1 MASGRID
8 TRAVGLEAGCAL
20 AKWLTGKEHM
30 HYGLWAG
37 LDPVAANLGAAQEA
51 YSQRLF
57 ALLPEGRLR
66 ILDIGGGAGETAKRL
81 IAMGHSVEIVV
92 PSAFLAARC
101 RVNAPEAVVHE
112 AMFEEARVTGP
123 FDLCLFSE
131 SFQYIPLHESL
142 PRAKALLAPG
152 GAIVIGDCFR
162 RLDGDWLKNPHRTVG
177 GGHVVEKFQEAAA
190 REGLVIEAEEDVTDQ
205 VAPSIDVEQ
214 AFFNVLG
221 VGVAGMD
228 RELRAKRPWLR
239 GLVVGVLGRVMGA
252 RRRASLMRRL
262 TGDERTGE
270 AFRRSNRY
278 LLMRLRPASV

>member
-37 LDPVAANLGAAQEA
+37 LEPVAANLGAAQEA
-51 YSQRLF
+51 YSQKLF

-131 SFQYIPLHESL
+131 SFQYIPLTESL

>member
-1 MASGRID
+1 MGSGRID
-8 TRAVGLEAGCAL
+8 TRTVGLEAGCAL
-20 AKWLTGKEHM
+20 ARWLTGKEHM

-51 YSQRLF
+51 YSRRLM
-57 ALLPEGRLR
+57 ALFPPGPLR

-81 IAMGHSVEIVV
+81 IGMGHRVEIVV

-101 RVNAPEAVVHE
+101 RLNAPQAVVHE
-112 AMFEEARVTGP
+112 AIFEEAAVTGP

-131 SFQYIPLHESL
+131 SFQYIHLHDSL

-162 RLDGDWLKNPHRTVG
+162 RDDGPWRHAAGRTVG
-177 GGHVVEKFQEAAA
+177 GGHVLGEFRAAVA
-190 REGLVIEAEEDVTDQ
+190 REGLVIEAEEEVTDE
-205 VAPSIDVEQ
+205 VAPSIDLEQ

-221 VGVAGMD
+221 VGVAGLD

-239 GLVVGVLGRVMGA
+239 GVAVGLLGRVMGA
-252 RRRASLMRRL
+252 RRRQALARRL
-262 TGDERTGE
+262 TGQERTSA
-270 AFRRSNRY
+270 AFRASNHY
-278 LLMRLRPASV
+278 LLMRLRPAAV

>member
-1 MASGRID
+1 MGSGRID
-8 TRAVGLEAGCAL
+8 TRTVGLEAGCAL
-20 AKWLTGKEHM
+20 ARWLTGKEHM

-37 LDPVAANLGAAQEA
+37 LEPVAANLGAAQEA
-51 YSQRLF
+51 YSQRLM
-57 ALLPEGRLR
+57 ALFPPGPLR

-81 IAMGHSVEIVV
+81 IALGHRVEIVV

-101 RVNAPEAVVHE
+101 RANAPEAVVHE
-112 AMFEEARVTGP
+112 AMFETAAVSGP

-131 SFQYIPLHESL
+131 SFQYIRLGDSL

-162 RLDGDWLKNPHRTVG
+162 RSGADWTRNPHRTVG
-177 GGHVVEKFQEAAA
+177 GGHVVEAFQEAVA
-190 REGLVIEAEEDVTDQ
+190 REGLVIEEMVDVTDD

-228 RELRAKRPWLR
+228 RELRAKRPVLR
-239 GLVVGVLGRVMGA
+239 GLAVGVLGRIMGA

-262 TGDERTGE
+262 TGAERTGE
-270 AFRRSNRY
+270 AFRANNRY
-278 LLMRLRPASV
+278 LLMRLRPSAV

>member
-37 LDPVAANLGAAQEA
+37 LEPVAANLGAAQEA
-51 YSQRLF
+51 YSQRLMSLF
-57 ALLPEGRLR
+57 PEGRLR

-81 IAMGHSVEIVV
+81 IAMGHRVEIVV
-92 PSAFLAARC
+92 PSAFLAGRC
-101 RVNAPEAVVHE
+101 RENAPEAVVHE

-131 SFQYIPLHESL
+131 SFQYIPLDQSL

-152 GAIVIGDCFR
+152 GAIVIGDVFR

-177 GGHVVEKFQEAAA
+177 GGHVVESFLAAA
-190 REGLVIEAEEDVTDQ
+190 AKEGLAVEAQIDVTDE

-221 VGVAGMD
+221 VGLSGMD
-228 RELRAKRPWLR
+228 RELRRHRPLLR
-239 GLVVGVLGRVMGA
+239 RLAVGILGRLMGE
-252 RRRASLMRRL
+252 RRRKSLVRRL
-262 TGDERTGE
+262 TGDDRTAE

-278 LLMRLRPASV
+278 LLMRLRPTAD

>member
-1 MASGRID
+1 MGSGRID
-8 TRAVGLEAGCAL
+8 TRTVGLEAGCAL
-20 AKWLTGKEHM
+20 ARWLTGKEHM
-30 HYGLWAG
+30 HYGLWGG
-37 LDPVAANLGAAQEA
+37 LEPVAANVGAAQEA
-51 YSQRLF
+51 YSQRLL
-57 ALLPEGRLR
+57 ALFPPGRLR

-81 IAMGHSVEIVV
+81 IALGHSVEIVV

-112 AMFEEARVTGP
+112 AMFETAAVTGP

-131 SFQYIPLHESL
+131 SFQYIPLGESL

-152 GAIVIGDCFR
+152 GAVVIGDCFR
-162 RLDGDWLKNPHRTVG
+162 LSDGEWLRNPHRTVG
-177 GGHVVEKFQEAAA
+177 GGHVVEVFRESAA
-190 REGLVIEAEEDVTDQ
+190 RAGLVIEAEEDVTDQ

-228 RELRAKRPWLR
+228 RELRAKRPMLR
-239 GLVVGVLGRVMGA
+239 GLAVGVLGRIMGA
-252 RRRASLMRRL
+252 RRRTSLMRRL
-262 TGDERTGE
+262 TAAERTGE

-278 LLMRLRPASV
+278 LLMRLRPTAV

>member
-1 MASGRID
+1 MGSGRID
-8 TRAVGLEAGCAL
+8 TRAVGLEAACAL
-20 AKWLTGKEHM
+20 ARWLTGKEHM

-57 ALLPEGRLR
+57 SLFPEGKLR

-81 IAMGHSVEIVV
+81 IGMGHSVEIVV
-92 PSAFLAARC
+92 PSAFLAGRC
-101 RVNAPEAVVHE
+101 RENAPQAVVHE

-131 SFQYIPLHESL
+131 SFQYIRLHESL

-152 GAIVIGDCFR
+152 GAIVIGDVFR
-162 RLDGDWLKNPHRTVG
+162 RLDADWWKNPRRTVG
-177 GGHVVEKFQEAAA
+177 GGHVVETFREAVAK
-190 REGLVIEAEEDVTDQ
+190 EGLTVEAEMDVTDE

-221 VGVAGMD
+221 VGLAGMD
-228 RELRAKRPWLR
+228 RELRAHRPWLR
-239 GLVVGVLGRVMGA
+239 GVAVGIIGKLMGE
-252 RRRASLMRRL
+252 RRRKSLVERL
-262 TGDERTGE
+262 AGRDRTSDV
-270 AFRRSNRY
+270 FRANNRY
-278 LLMRLRPASV
+278 LLMRLRPAAD

>member
-1 MASGRID
+1 MGSGRID

-20 AKWLTGKEHM
+20 ARWLTGKEHM

-37 LDPVAANLGAAQEA
+37 LEPVAANLGAAQEA
-51 YSQRLF
+51 YSQRLLSLF
-57 ALLPEGRLR
+57 PTGRLR

-81 IAMGHSVEIVV
+81 IGMGHTVEIVV

-101 RVNAPEAVVHE
+101 RENAPQAVVHE

-131 SFQYIPLHESL
+131 SFQYIPLRESL

-152 GAIVIGDCFR
+152 GAIVIGDVFR
-162 RLDGDWLKNPHRTVG
+162 RDEGPWRSNPYRTVG
-177 GGHVVEKFQEAAA
+177 GGHVLAGFRAALA
-190 REGLVIEAEEDVTDQ
+190 REGLVVEAEEEVTDE
-205 VAPSIDVEQ
+205 VAPSIDLEQ

-239 GLVVGVLGRVMGA
+239 GLAVGVLGRVLGD

-262 TGDERTGE
+262 TGTERTAE
-270 AFRRSNRY
+270 AFRASNHY
-278 LLMRLRPASV
+278 LLMRLRPAAV

>member
-1 MASGRID
+1 MGSGRID
-8 TRAVGLEAGCAL
+8 TRTVGLEAGCAL
-20 AKWLTGKEHM
+20 ARWLTGKEHL
-30 HYGLWAG
+30 HYGLWGG
-37 LDPVAANLGAAQEA
+37 LEPVAANLGAAQEA
-51 YSQRLF
+51 YSQRLM
-57 ALLPEGRLR
+57 ALFPPGKLR

-81 IAMGHSVEIVV
+81 IALGHRVEIVV
-92 PSAFLAARC
+92 PSAFLAGRC

-112 AMFEEARVTGP
+112 AMFETAQVTGP

-131 SFQYIPLHESL
+131 SFQYIQLKDSL

-162 RLDGDWLKNPHRTVG
+162 RLDGEWLKNPHRTVG
-177 GGHVVEKFQEAAA
+177 GGHVVEAFEEAAA
-190 REGLVIEAEEDVTDQ
+190 REGLVIEAQEDVTDQ

-239 GLVVGVLGRVMGA
+239 GLAVGVLGRLMGA

-262 TGDERTGE
+262 TSGERTGE

-278 LLMRLRPASV
+278 LLMRLRPAAD

>member
-1 MASGRID
+1 MGSGRID
-8 TRAVGLEAGCAL
+8 TRTVGLEAGCAL
-20 AKWLTGKEHM
+20 ARWLTGKEHM

-37 LDPVAANLGAAQEA
+37 LEPVAANLGAAQEA
-51 YSQRLF
+51 YSQKLLGLF
-57 ALLPEGRLR
+57 PEGRLR

-142 PRAKALLAPG
+142 SRAKALLAPG

-177 GGHVVEKFQEAAA
+177 GGHVVEKFKEAAA

>member
-131 SFQYIPLHESL
+131 SFQYIPLTESL

>member
-131 SFQYIPLHESL
+131 SFQYIPLTESL

-262 TGDERTGE
+262 TGEERTGE

>member
-1 MASGRID
+1 MGSGRID
-8 TRAVGLEAGCAL
+8 TRTVGLEAGCAL
-20 AKWLTGKEHM
+20 ARWLTGKEHM

-37 LDPVAANLGAAQEA
+37 LEPVAANLGAAQEA
-51 YSQRLF
+51 YSQRLLSLF
-57 ALLPEGRLR
+57 PEGRLR

-81 IAMGHSVEIVV
+81 IGLGHQVEIVV

-101 RVNAPEAVVHE
+101 RENAPQAVVHE

-131 SFQYIPLHESL
+131 SFQYIPLKDSL

-152 GAIVIGDCFR
+152 GAIVIGDVFR
-162 RLDGDWLKNPHRTVG
+162 RDEGPWRTNPHRTVG
-177 GGHVVEKFQEAAA
+177 GGHLLSRFRAAVA
-190 REGLVIEAEEDVTDQ
+190 LEGLVIEAEEEVTDE
-205 VAPSIDVEQ
+205 VAPSIDLEQ

-239 GLVVGVLGRVMGA
+239 GLAVGVLGRVMGE
-252 RRRASLMRRL
+252 RRRKSLVRRL
-262 TGDERTGE
+262 TGAERTAE
-270 AFRRSNRY
+270 AFRASNHY

>member
-1 MASGRID
+1 MGSGRID
-8 TRAVGLEAGCAL
+8 TRTVGLEAGCAL
-20 AKWLTGKEHM
+20 ARWLTGKEHL
-30 HYGLWAG
+30 HYGLWGG
-37 LDPVAANLGAAQEA
+37 LEPVAANLGAAQEA
-51 YSQRLF
+51 YSQRLM
-57 ALLPEGRLR
+57 ALFPPGKLR

-81 IAMGHSVEIVV
+81 IALGHRVEIVV

-112 AMFEEARVTGP
+112 AMFEQAQVTGP

-131 SFQYIPLHESL
+131 SFQYIRLYDSL
-142 PRAKALLAPG
+142 PKAKALLAPG

-162 RLDGDWLKNPHRTVG
+162 LVDGEWLKNPHRTVG
-177 GGHVVEKFQEAAA
+177 GGHVVERFLEAAE
-190 REGLVIEAEEDVTDQ
+190 REGLVIEAQEDVTDQ

-239 GLVVGVLGRVMGA
+239 GLAVGVLGRVMGE
-252 RRRASLMRRL
+252 RRRATLMRRL

-278 LLMRLRPASV
+278 LLMRLRPAAV

>member
-1 MASGRID
+1 MGSGRID
-8 TRAVGLEAGCAL
+8 TRTVGLEAGCAL

-30 HYGLWAG
+30 HYGLWGG
-37 LDPVAANLGAAQEA
+37 LKPVAANLGAAQDA
-51 YSQRLF
+51 YSQRLM
-57 ALLPEGRLR
+57 ALFPAGALR

-81 IAMGHSVEIVV
+81 IALGHRVEIVV

-101 RVNAPEAVVHE
+101 RENAPEAVVHE
-112 AMFEEARVTGP
+112 AMFETAAVTGP

-131 SFQYIPLHESL
+131 SFQYIPLEESL

-162 RLDGDWLKNPHRTVG
+162 RLDGDWLRNPHRTVG
-177 GGHVVEKFQEAAA
+177 GGHVVEAFQAAAA
-190 REGLVIEAEEDVTDQ
+190 REGLVIEEELDVTDE

-221 VGVAGMD
+221 VGVTGMD
-228 RELRAKRPWLR
+228 RELRAKRPVLR
-239 GLVVGVLGRVMGA
+239 GLAVGVLGRIMGA

-262 TGDERTGE
+262 TGAERTGE
-270 AFRRSNRY
+270 AFRRNNRY
-278 LLMRLRPASV
+278 LLMRLRPAAV

>member
-1 MASGRID
+1 MGSGRID
-8 TRAVGLEAGCAL
+8 TRTVGLEAGCAL

-30 HYGLWAG
+30 HYGLWGG
-37 LDPVAANLGAAQEA
+37 LEPVAANLGAAQEA
-51 YSQRLF
+51 YSQRLM
-57 ALLPEGRLR
+57 ALFPPGPLR

-81 IAMGHSVEIVV
+81 IALGHRVEIVV

-112 AMFEEARVTGP
+112 AMFETAAVTGP

-131 SFQYIPLHESL
+131 SFQYIPLGESL

-162 RLDGDWLKNPHRTVG
+162 RLDGDWLKSPHRTVG
-177 GGHVVEKFQEAAA
+177 GGHVVDSFHAAAA
-190 REGLVIEAEEDVTDQ
+190 REGLVIEEEVDVTEE

-221 VGVAGMD
+221 VGVTGMD
-228 RELRAKRPWLR
+228 RELRAKRPVLR
-239 GLVVGVLGRVMGA
+239 GLAVGVLGRIMGA

-262 TGDERTGE
+262 TGAERTGE
-270 AFRRSNRY
+270 AFRRNNRY
-278 LLMRLRPASV
+278 LLMRLRPAAV

>member
-1 MASGRID
+1 MGSGRID
-8 TRAVGLEAGCAL
+8 TRTVGLEAGCAL
-20 AKWLTGKEHM
+20 ARWLTGKEHM

-51 YSQRLF
+51 YSQRLLTLF
-57 ALLPEGRLR
+57 PSGPLR

-81 IAMGHSVEIVV
+81 IGMGHRVEIVV

-101 RVNAPEAVVHE
+101 RVNAPQAVVHE

-131 SFQYIPLHESL
+131 SFQYIPLGESL

-152 GAIVIGDCFR
+152 GAIVIGDVFR
-162 RLDGDWLKNPHRTVG
+162 RLDGDWMKTPQRTVG
-177 GGHVVEKFQEAAA
+177 GGHVVEAFHEAVA
-190 REGLVIEAEEDVTDQ
+190 REGLAIEAEIDVTDE

-228 RELRAKRPWLR
+228 RELRAHRPWLR
-239 GLVVGVLGRVMGA
+239 GIAVGVLGRLMGE
-252 RRRASLMRRL
+252 RRRQSLVRRL
-262 TGDERTGE
+262 TGDARTSE
-270 AFRRSNRY
+270 IFRRNNRY
-278 LLMRLRPASV
+278 MLMRLRPAAV